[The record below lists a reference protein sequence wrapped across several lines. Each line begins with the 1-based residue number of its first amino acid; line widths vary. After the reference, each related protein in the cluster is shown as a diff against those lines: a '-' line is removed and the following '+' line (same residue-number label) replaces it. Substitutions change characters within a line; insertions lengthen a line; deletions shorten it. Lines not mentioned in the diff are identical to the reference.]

1 MSCEKLIRIENN
13 ERITKPKFKFDTL
26 EDAIRVAKKM
36 NFRNNRE
43 HKVVAYKCKECHK
56 YHVGKNRTKLDI
68 SKIKPYW
75 KDQ

>member
-1 MSCEKLIRIENN
+1 MSCEKLIRIDNN

-36 NFRNNRE
+36 NFINNRE

-56 YHVGKNRTKLDI
+56 YC
-68 SKIKPYW
+68 W
-75 KDQ
+75 